1 MPLGKRVPY
10 KNKPSILKKWSEDGS
25 TSISPA
31 KSKQPADTENI
42 SALDH
47 SSAGKVTENNNSVQT
62 SIANAEADKKETVAK
77 TEPQQPNNAI
87 SDGSSLSTDAEGG
100 ITSAEP
106 NGEPTVSAGKVTEK
120 ENSVQTS
127 IANAEQE
134 TETDPSEAQKKAGNY
149 KKGHVKIDGFD
160 VTIENPKGSM
170 RRGTDEGG
178 NRWEQEMHNT
188 YGNNRLVLIE
198 LSPEKENAEIEHWHY
213 IDDKGLE
220 KIKRQAEREDGQLLI
235 LPSEPEEAG
244 ALSSPTND
252 LPSGGKVKEKNNFAQ
267 QGSKETDK
275 SDKTDIP
282 GRTDAALA
290 KEEADIISKAK
301 ADGTYLKA
309 PNGKPT
315 NLTPRQWVQ
324 VRTKAFKKWFG
335 DWEKLA
341 RIEKLRKSKSVV
353 RKDGEYKG
361 RYELNSR
368 SAEDYVITS
377 LRGEYKNNDTGDV
390 IKITRAS
397 RKVAH
402 HDAENYVHLMSI
414 AYIPEMIENAVFIE
428 KSPNGKGS
436 KFDSYRYHVVGLK
449 IDGVHYTAKLVVGSK
464 NGESYYDHS
473 LTEIEKKQSHWPY

>member
-1 MPLGKRVPY
+1 MRLLQNYLRKMIRLSCIRHSSIVMPLGKRVPY

-31 KSKQPADTENI
+31 KSKQPADTEDI

-198 LSPEKENAEIEHWHY
+198 LSPEKENAEIVHWHY

-220 KIKRQAEREDGQLLI
+220 KIKRQAEREGGHILI
-235 LPSEPEEAG
+235 LPSESSEEAG
-244 ALSSPTND
+244 GLSSRTPD
-252 LPSGGKVKEKNNFAQ
+252 LSSGGKVTEKNNFAQ

-275 SDKTDIP
+275 AERTDIP

-290 KEEADIISKAK
+290 KEEA
-301 ADGTYLKA
+301 
-309 PNGKPT
+309 
-315 NLTPRQWVQ
+315 
-324 VRTKAFKKWFG
+324 
-335 DWEKLA
+335 
-341 RIEKLRKSKSVV
+341 
-353 RKDGEYKG
+353 
-361 RYELNSR
+361 
-368 SAEDYVITS
+368 
-377 LRGEYKNNDTGDV
+377 
-390 IKITRAS
+390 
-397 RKVAH
+397 
-402 HDAENYVHLMSI
+402 
-414 AYIPEMIENAVFIE
+414 
-428 KSPNGKGS
+428 
-436 KFDSYRYHVVGLK
+436 
-449 IDGVHYTAKLVVGSK
+449 
-464 NGESYYDHS
+464 
-473 LTEIEKKQSHWPY
+473 